1 MKLDEQAKEKLRTQT
16 VEVLLDLRAAYL
28 ATPGCSPLKHWD
40 QLQDRM
46 RAAARTCAS
55 PEEWTT
61 KMARDL
67 QLASP
72 SLGSSRSLLALVH
85 EVTERGCRRE
95 WLDLIEREHGYLM
108 ALARLSAEQR
118 RAAREAA
125 VAVTEDGE
133 VLT

>member
-1 MKLDEQAKEKLRTQT
+1 MKLDEQAKERLRTQT

-28 ATPGCSPLKHWD
+28 ATAGANPLKHWD

-55 PEEWTT
+55 PEEWAT

-67 QLASP
+67 QLAAPNLS
-72 SLGSSRSLLALVH
+72 SSRSLLALVH
-85 EVTERGCRRE
+85 EVTERRCARP
-95 WLDLIEREHGYLM
+95 WLDLIEREHGYLLAM
-108 ALARLSAEQR
+108 ARLSAEQR
-118 RAAREAA
+118 KAAREAA
-125 VAVTEDGE
+125 AVVTADGE